1 MHSSSFEAII
11 LAAGR
16 GSRLGELGKK
26 IPKGLVDVA
35 GEALVVRSVEM
46 LKRNGASRVVLVTG
60 HLEEK
65 YNALFCH
72 DDFVELVSNQRFAET
87 GSLESLRLGLLHA
100 SQAGPILVLDSDIIF
115 EEFGLR
121 CLLDMATSGVLTSG
135 ITKSGDEVWV
145 VSDGYQVREISKTP
159 SQSGKE
165 LTEFVGISRLESPWP
180 EQIIQFC
187 EREPESHLMEYEAAF
202 NLLASEWPLSVCLS
216 RELVWSEID
225 TLEQLEVATQLFGEP
240 K

>member
-1 MHSSSFEAII
+1 MRTSSFGAII

-16 GSRLGELGKK
+16 GSRLGELGKT

-46 LKRNGASRVVLVTG
+46 LKRNGASKVVLVTG

-65 YNALFCH
+65 YNELFCH
-72 DDFVELVSNQRFAET
+72 DDLVELVSNERFAET

-100 SQAGPILVLDSDIIF
+100 SQADPILILDSDIIF
-115 EEFGLR
+115 EEFALC
-121 CLLDMATSGVLTSG
+121 CLLDMATSGILTSG
-135 ITKSGDEVWV
+135 VTKAGDEVWV

-159 SQSGKE
+159 RQFGKE
-165 LTEFVGISRLESPWP
+165 LTEFVGISRLQSPWP
-180 EQIIQFC
+180 EQIIQLC

-202 NLLASEWPLSVCLS
+202 NLLASELPLSVCLS
-216 RELVWSEID
+216 QELVWSEID
-225 TLEQLEVATQLFGEP
+225 TPGQLEVAIQLFGEP